1 MALRLSEG
9 LGDALR
15 CDVSMPTTTKCDCGA
30 LRRRATTRGASSVSA
45 RTFARSALTR
55 ARCAGDPCMA

>member
-15 CDVSMPTTTKCDCGA
+15 CDMSKPTATQADRGA
-30 LRRRATTRGASSVSA
+30 LKRRATERGAPSVSA
-45 RTFARSALTR
+45 RKHERPALTR
-55 ARCAGDPCMA
+55 ARCAGDARVT